1 MAKLPLDPYLMERT
15 IVDLAGAAFK
25 NARSLH
31 TSAQAVLDAHQ
42 WPAAFSFAALALEE
56 VGKAAL
62 CMTTLAMPPAVREE
76 FRPDFEKAFTQ
87 HQTKAE
93 FAHLTLAMVADK
105 VPASFEQLLN
115 DVVASARRTNAVKF
129 RGLYVDYT
137 ITGALLEPEDVSE
150 SDARW
155 MVSTVAAALAA
166 AGPAENAAADPDA
179 FLDLIHQWQSSV
191 DFDALGTYV
200 EASPN
205 EFLTHMRAAARDDVD
220 PPDVLLGPVLAE
232 KVAAANAR
240 ALLRAAANDSPPTD
254 G

>member
-1 MAKLPLDPYLMERT
+1 
-15 IVDLAGAAFK
+15 
-25 NARSLH
+25 
-31 TSAQAVLDAHQ
+31 
-42 WPAAFSFAALALEE
+42 
-56 VGKAAL
+56 
-62 CMTTLAMPPAVREE
+62 
-76 FRPDFEKAFTQ
+76 
-87 HQTKAE
+87 
-93 FAHLTLAMVADK
+93 MVADK

-129 RGLYVDYT
+129 RGLNVDYM

-205 EFLTHMRAAARDDVD
+205 EFLTHIRAAARDDVD

-240 ALLRAAANDSPPTD
+240 ALLSAAANDSPPTD